1 MDCLGGT
8 PSTKNLFK
16 SFPNSRYKYFTW
28 PQGLQGFVGEIGG
41 MGSPDDPEAAGTAG
55 RVFRVPLPC
64 NQMQSEIRRPLE
76 IIKRST
82 IKP

>member
-1 MDCLGGT
+1 MDCLGDT

-16 SFPNSRYKYFTW
+16 SFPNSRYKDFTW
-28 PQGLQGFVGEIGG
+28 AQGLQGSVGEIGG
-41 MGSPDDPEAAGTAG
+41 MGSPDF

-64 NQMQSEIRRPLE
+64 HQMQSEIRPPLE